1 MSTKGP
7 AKKLGLEPGHIIL
20 ELNGEDIT
28 RLDIRQIV
36 FLLAEKKGQIFEI
49 GVGKDSRFNFEQAMM
64 DTQRTVWFQRNDDSS
79 SGLQL
84 MSTDDGPRV
93 ERLLDNSAA
102 SIAAINVG
110 DRIVEINNL
119 EMQNSSGVEI
129 FAALGLGT
137 DHILVLNP
145 DSSPVIRSSGSSIGA
160 FHVGESE
167 TSNGGNAGNKSG
179 NSLKG
184 ATKGKRKQITLTAL
198 EKKMFGFGVGS
209 SLDDVGTRVQNLA
222 PGGAADKSGKVRIG
236 DRILMANGLDLSQ
249 ASTAEVVACLSMN
262 RSVTLILEEDPTPLG
277 SESISPS
284 KAGKRNRLARR
295 GAKRSKRETTDANST
310 DGIGPVREIR
320 IKRAPGSGLGLKIL
334 TDEECRIARISEI
347 IPGRPADL
355 CGGINIGD
363 RLISANGTS
372 LRNLTHENIVR
383 VMLADTDVT
392 VLELASDS
400 APMIDDSVRKTVTI
414 HREPGEGI
422 GLKIHSTQQSD
433 GTAVGARISEII
445 PGRPASKTGNISPG
459 DWLIEANGVVLEGIP
474 HDQIV
479 GVLTSIKATIVTL
492 VLEPDDTPIE
502 DVEAENNAALMEHTT
517 IFGEKSLL
525 NEIRT
530 VTVQRSADGML
541 GFQFYSEVGLP
552 WTRVCDIVPGSPC
565 SMTELEQEDVIV
577 TIDGTDV
584 LNLGH
589 DPVLH
594 ALQNAGQVTVLQVAC
609 PPANE
614 SAADYRQPAGG
625 SPGNAALH
633 PTNRHL
639 PMYEPYLAYV
649 PRDEGPLGFGIISD
663 DANRGARIDAVV
675 EGSPAAEVGIQNGDI
690 LLKVDGTVV
699 VDTGH
704 EGVVNE
710 LSRWQDKPIEML
722 LGRKHIPLMVELTRK
737 SKKKVWGFELHPVGA
752 TGGVAGSEP
761 TRAGTVST
769 VKDGSAA
776 AIADVRPGDVVL
788 EIHGVNVE
796 DATENSAIDAEMQ
809 KPSESMALVLLRA
822 PDVSFSYTTIRV
834 HKEPTD
840 KLGFGL
846 CTLDEKEG
854 AFVTKLR
861 GDSVSRRAGLR
872 ENDWIYAIN
881 ECVIGTKKHT
891 EVLKLVTTAPDAS
904 TISFT
909 IRPNAD
915 VDPSY
920 SLSDSVPRLVSM
932 QRSPSQ
938 GLGMKIITASDG
950 VSYPRIS
957 QVLEDGA
964 AKQTRLINVGDRI
977 LRVNSEDLKGA
988 SHDKAIQ
995 TLVQMETLELVLQKD
1010 VSPMP
1015 SNTIAGE
1022 GTDTSDDTPVSSP
1035 VTKKKMALAD
1045 IGRRVSVDGYPG
1057 LGTIKF
1063 VGHHKITRKLRCGVE
1078 MDSECGRNNGTVKGH
1093 PYFKCAADRGVLV
1106 TPHKVSFVGP
1116 RVGKSGSPLKL
1127 KPKSPKVDV
1136 EEAMKRVMALA
1147 GELNQLADEHE
1158 EREDNEDLPVLPS
1171 FGGGDDEDEDDLPN
1185 LVVPPDDHDDDDDD
1199 DDDDELPTLAGG
1211 GGDDTDDEDLPDF
1224 APSDDDDEALPAFG
1238 NAAGDDDD
1246 ELPPPPEYEEVD
1258 LDALTRML
1266 GYDASADTEI

>member
-1 MSTKGP
+1 MSSKGP

-36 FLLAEKKGQIFEI
+36 FLLSEKKGQIFEI
-49 GVGKDSRFNFEQAMM
+49 GVAKDSRFNFEQAMM
-64 DTQRTVWFQRNDDSS
+64 ETQRTVWFQRHDDSS

-110 DRIVEINNL
+110 DRIIEINNL

-137 DHILVLNP
+137 DHTLVLNP
-145 DSSPVIRSSGSSIGA
+145 DSSPVIRSSGSSAGA
-160 FHVGESE
+160 FSVAESE
-167 TSNGGNAGNKSG
+167 YGPVGGGGSSGKAG

-184 ATKGKRKQITLTAL
+184 AKKGKRKQITLTAQVDKL
-198 EKKMFGFGVGS
+198 FGFGVGG

-236 DRILMANGLDLSQ
+236 DRILMANGLDLSRS
-249 ASTAEVVACLSMN
+249 STAEVVACLSMN
-262 RSVTLILEEDPTPLG
+262 KSVTLILEEDPTPLG
-277 SESISPS
+277 SESISPNKSS
-284 KAGKRNRLARR
+284 KRHRLARR
-295 GAKRSKRETTDANST
+295 SAKDTAREGKSVENIDGA
-310 DGIGPVREIR
+310 GIGPVRRVE

-347 IPGRPADL
+347 IPGRPAEL

-372 LRNLTHENIVR
+372 LQNLTHENIVR

-433 GTAVGARISEII
+433 GTAIGARISEII

-474 HDQIV
+474 HDEIV
-479 GVLTSIKATIVTL
+479 GVLTSIKATIITL
-492 VLEPDDTPIE
+492 VLEPDDTAIE
-502 DVEAENNAALMEHTT
+502 DVEAENEAAAMIDHTT
-517 IFGEKSLL
+517 VFGKESLL
-525 NEIRT
+525 LNRRT
-530 VTVQRSADGML
+530 VSVKRSADGML

-565 SMTELEQEDVIV
+565 SMTVLEQEDVLMS
-577 TIDGTDV
+577 IDGVDV

-594 ALQNAGQVTVLQVAC
+594 ALQNAGQSTLLQVAS
-609 PPANE
+609 PPPNE
-614 SAADYRQPAGG
+614 SAADYARSAGG
-625 SPGNAALH
+625 DGSVLH

-675 EGSPAAEVGIQNGDI
+675 EGSPAAEVGIENGDI

-737 SKKKVWGFELHPVGA
+737 SKKKAWGFELHAVGA
-752 TGGVAGSEP
+752 TGGIAGSEP
-761 TRAGTVST
+761 ARACTVMK

-796 DATENSAIDAEMQ
+796 DATANDVIAAEMM
-809 KPSESMALVLLRA
+809 KPAESMALVLLRA
-822 PDVSFSYTTIRV
+822 PDVSFSYTIIRV
-834 HKEPTD
+834 HKEPAD

-881 ECVIGTKKHT
+881 EQTIGTKKHT
-891 EVLKLVTTAPDAS
+891 EVLKMVTSAPNAS
-904 TISFT
+904 NISFT
-909 IRPNAD
+909 IRPNTD

-920 SLSDSVPRLVSM
+920 SLSNKVPRLVSM
-932 QRSPSQ
+932 QRNSSQ

-957 QVLEDGA
+957 QVLDDGA

-977 LRVNSEDLKGA
+977 LRVNAEDLKGA

-1010 VSPMP
+1010 DSPMP
-1015 SNTIAGE
+1015 SKVNPGE
-1022 GTDTSDDTPVSSP
+1022 GTDPSDDTPVSSP
-1035 VTKKKMALAD
+1035 VIRKKMALAD
-1045 IGRRVSVDGYPG
+1045 VGRRCSVDGYPG

-1093 PYFKCAADRGVLV
+1093 SYFQCADGKGVLV

-1116 RVGKSGSPLKL
+1116 RVGKSGSPLKT
-1127 KPKSPKVDV
+1127 KPTKPKKSPKVDV

-1147 GELNQLADEHE
+1147 GELNQLADAHE
-1158 EREDNEDLPVLPS
+1158 EREDNEDLPDLPAY
-1171 FGGGDDEDEDDLPN
+1171 GGADEDEDDLPN
-1185 LVVPPDDHDDDDDD
+1185 LPPVPPEDDDD
-1199 DDDDELPTLAGG
+1199 DDDDELPTFA
-1211 GGDDTDDEDLPDF
+1211 DDTDDEDLPDF
-1224 APSDDDDEALPAFG
+1224 APSDDDDDDLPSFG